1 MDITCGRGQS
11 KGDWLRTH
19 THTNENNMHACVVPQ
34 LKAPALPLWGHIP
47 RLKRPRTS
55 RRLGCNAFIT
65 RMHAEHTNSSLQVR
79 VSRLKPSKCSSI
91 EHRLCAAAAND
102 RISNRR
108 RTVSSS
114 LISLNRYTTLKIA
127 GAAHKLSTSRF
138 SEPTFWKLPGTGHKM
153 TIKVVTLSKVCDPF
167 CVLKSD

>member
-1 MDITCGRGQS
+1 MYTRA
-11 KGDWLRTH
+11 RTH
-19 THTNENNMHACVVPQ
+19 TRTHTSR
-34 LKAPALPLWGHIP
+34 
-47 RLKRPRTS
+47 RLGLRTS
-55 RRLGCNAFIT
+55 RRLVAT
-65 RMHAEHTNSSLQVR
+65 HSLLECTQSTQTVR
-79 VSRLKPSKCSSI
+79 CRSEFHGLKPSECSSI

-108 RTVSSS
+108 RTVGSS

-153 TIKVVTLSKVCDPF
+153 TIKVVTLSKVCEHRVAREEKENGRVGWVRPSRRLVQGPF
-167 CVLKSD
+167 